1 MAEALAV
8 NGARKVYLLG
18 RRADVIKQAAA
29 KYPDIM
35 VPIVCDVISK
45 ESLQSAVDQ
54 ITAETGYIN
63 LLVANSGIGG
73 PRNNYDSSLS
83 VSDLRAK
90 LLSPSMEDFTQ
101 TFHVNVTGAWFTMA
115 SFLELLDA
123 GNKHAVSGAA
133 GAFGAPVEG
142 AKNPSIQSQVVF
154 TASLAAFSR
163 AWYTAPAYGGSKVA
177 ILHLMKQAA
186 TNLAPYGIR
195 ANALAPGREYP
206 PFPLARACGFTGLRG
221 ETDEWKCSLS
231 VRDDDDVAGRPQS
244 GSGDTRQPYLDPDA
258 EIRRPAGNGWG
269 DSVSGQSRRF
279 VHQRKCHPERWRPCS
294 NYPVDLLRLVRRI
307 CCWQFWRRS
316 GGISDR

>member
-54 ITAETGYIN
+54 ITSETGYIN

-73 PRNNYDSSLS
+73 PKNNYDNSLS
-83 VSDLRAK
+83 ISDLRTK
-90 LLSPSMEDFTQ
+90 LLSPSMEEFTQ
-101 TFHVNVTGAWFTMA
+101 TFHVNITGAWFTMA

-123 GNKHAVSGAA
+123 GNKHAVSGSA
-133 GAFGAPVEG
+133 GAFGAPAEG

-195 ANALAPGREYP
+195 ANALAPGREYLP
-206 PFPLARACGFTGLRG
+206 TLIFAKA
-221 ETDEWKCSLS
+221 S
-231 VRDDDDVAGRPQS
+231 RD
-244 GSGDTRQPYLDPDA
+244 
-258 EIRRPAGNGWG
+258 IFRRRN
-269 DSVSGQSRRF
+269 
-279 VHQRKCHPERWRPCS
+279 
-294 NYPVDLLRLVRRI
+294 
-307 CCWQFWRRS
+307 
-316 GGISDR
+316 

>member
-1 MAEALAV
+1 MEAQVRLHPFYSRFAADAFNPGQSTDHRIGIGWNMAEALAV

-54 ITAETGYIN
+54 ITGETGYIN

-73 PRNNYDSSLS
+73 PGNKYDSSLS
-83 VSDLRAK
+83 VSDLRTK

-123 GNKHAVSGAA
+123 GNKHAVSGVA
-133 GAFGAPVEG
+133 GAFGAPLEG

-206 PFPLARACGFTGLRG
+206 P
-221 ETDEWKCSLS
+221 S
-231 VRDDDDVAGRPQS
+231 VP
-244 GSGDTRQPYLDPDA
+244 
-258 EIRRPAGNGWG
+258 
-269 DSVSGQSRRF
+269 
-279 VHQRKCHPERWRPCS
+279 PERVMWFC
-294 NYPVDLLRLVRRI
+294 
-307 CCWQFWRRS
+307 
-316 GGISDR
+316 